1 MKAKLQESGRRLKT
15 VHLQPV
21 IAESRLW
28 ALNVATVLGAAAWDV
43 PGPLYHINQQG
54 AFNVDNRE
62 TYVLISTI
70 AIAVEGL
77 WGFED
82 HNVEAVDLIS
92 VLSQPL
98 KLFLFLSRIGR
109 T

>member
-1 MKAKLQESGRRLKT
+1 MYRSILKTSKSKPAGEQHLKT

-43 PGPLYHINQQG
+43 PGPLYHINQQC

-62 TYVLISTI
+62 TYILISTI

-82 HNVEAVDLIS
+82 DDVESVDIAS
-92 VLSQPL
+92 VCS
-98 KLFLFLSRIGR
+98 
-109 T
+109 